1 MNSFERLREAV
12 ENHGLVWKETAQG
25 IKAQFQTP
33 GHSERDLGTS
43 VTYNGTQTLI
53 NSFNGD
59 VKDILDALGLTFADL
74 YDQPRTNYTY
84 PDGRVVTRSFQ
95 AVTDGIGNTVL
106 KKAFSQ
112 SGNKKGKALYGVE
125 SLTTYP
131 HAAVLVVEGE
141 KDVATATH
149 VLQLPAV
156 SQAQGASTP
165 PEKANWAP
173 LAGRDVIIIQDK
185 DKPGRN
191 RADKVL
197 RHLEALPVPPA
208 SIRVVEASVGDDGSG
223 ADLSDHVAAGHGID
237 ELVDARPKVL
247 RRRVRLVPATSV
259 KTEKVDWLID
269 QWIPRNTLTL
279 LAGREGIGKST
290 IACGWV
296 ADFTKQGM
304 NVAYLNTEDSRS
316 FTVKPRI
323 QAAGADMSRVF
334 FIDVTT
340 ETGGEGV
347 LRLPDDTQLLAE
359 AFAENNI
366 GFVVLDAAKSSM
378 NPKLDGYKDDHVR
391 QFLEPLIKL
400 ADAHKISILGL
411 VHFGK
416 ASANDSGKRVI
427 GSIAW
432 SQIARSVLSAAA
444 DKEAGDGHLVV
455 SNTKGN
461 LARGVVSRKASISSS
476 DVTLDDGSAE
486 KVGVIS
492 WGDYTD
498 TTALD
503 LLARDDADSSV
514 LNQGERRDLK
524 AVLLGFLRERGG
536 SAPVKAVLQEVRAA
550 GLNEKTAMNTRGK
563 LGIGTRKNAFGDGWE
578 WFIDH
583 SSVEDS
589 PEDPTEDPKLGSRK
603 VPLTYQDPEVPEDP
617 NTYRKPG
624 SSTTKTLEDPTEDP
638 DSYIQGSSGSSGSS
652 QDNSKESGSSK
663 EQPTLLPAPH
673 VQEPTPPSLMANE
686 LLKPAPLDPAHIEEC
701 LRCLSTEGG
710 LGRKIVEGSLTVQAR
725 PFTDRLLDALI
736 AQGRARFDGKKY
748 WKVAAA

>member
-1 MNSFERLREAV
+1 MRSNGMNSFERLREAV

-43 VTYNGTQTLI
+43 VTYNGKQTLI

-74 YDQPRTNYTY
+74 DDQPRTNYNY
-84 PDGRVVTRSFQ
+84 PDGRVVTRSFRT
-95 AVTDGIGNTVL
+95 ATDDFGDLVF
-106 KKAFSQ
+106 KKSFTQ
-112 SGNKKGKALYGVE
+112 SGNKKGTALYGVE

-173 LAGRDVIIIQDK
+173 LAGRDVIIVQDK

-223 ADLSDHVAAGHGID
+223 ADLSDHVAAGHGVD
-237 ELVDARPKVL
+237 ELIDARPKVL

-259 KTEKVDWLID
+259 KTKKVEWLID
-269 QWIPRNTLTL
+269 QWIPKNMLTL

-296 ADFTKQGM
+296 AEFTKRGM
-304 NVAYLNTEDSRS
+304 NVAYLNTEDSREY
-316 FTVKPRI
+316 TVKPRLE
-323 QAAGADMSRVF
+323 AAGADLTKVS
-334 FIDVTT
+334 FIDVAL
-340 ETGGEGV
+340 GEDSEGS
-347 LRLPDDTQLLAE
+347 LCLPEDTHLLAE
-359 AFAENNI
+359 AFTTGGI
-366 GFVVLDAAKSSM
+366 DFVVLDAAKSAM
-378 NPKLDGYKDDHVR
+378 NPKLDGYKDDDVR
-391 QFLEPLIKL
+391 QFLEPLVKL
-400 ADAHKISILGL
+400 ADAHKITILGL

-416 ASANDSGKRVI
+416 AETKDTGKLVL

-432 SQIARSVLSAAA
+432 SQIARSVLSAAV
-444 DKEAGDGHLVV
+444 DEEDGSLIV

-461 LARGVVSRKASISSS
+461 LAKGVTSRKATISSL
-476 DVTLDDGSAE
+476 DVRLDDGSTTQVGRVQWGGETDQSAADLLVRKDFDDDQDSRTDAEVWLSDYLTCNGPTSRATVFRDAAKE
-486 KVGVIS
+486 KVASQPTIKRAFKKLGGVSTQEGFPRTATWSLPSRITQTTS
-492 WGDYTD
+492 PYYTNNGDPTD
-498 TTALD
+498 PTGDD
-503 LLARDDADSSV
+503 LHKRNDPT
-514 LNQGERRDLK
+514 G
-524 AVLLGFLRERGG
+524 
-536 SAPVKAVLQEVRAA
+536 
-550 GLNEKTAMNTRGK
+550 EKTQS
-563 LGIGTRKNAFGDGWE
+563 
-578 WFIDH
+578 DH
-583 SSVEDS
+583 TYIY
-589 PEDPTEDPKLGSRK
+589 DPTGENLAKNNPSDTSDR
-603 VPLTYQDPEVPEDP
+603 PEEAA
-617 NTYRKPG
+617 
-624 SSTTKTLEDPTEDP
+624 
-638 DSYIQGSSGSSGSS
+638 
-652 QDNSKESGSSK
+652 
-663 EQPTLLPAPH
+663 LLPAPH

-710 LGRKIVEGSLTVQAR
+710 LGRNTVEGSLTVQAR

-748 WKVAAA
+748 WKVEAA